1 MHLPANI
8 LQCPG
13 SVLNFT
19 GRAPAHPEH
28 QPLSNIQ
35 PSLHPSLLFFLTLHP
50 GSLTSEPTNFL
61 TPLPYYQQMLTP
73 IWLHAPWAVIT
84 QEVLMMGCLIF
95 YGKPSLN
102 RFTNLVQHEEWGHWY
117 QLTLGSDLSF
127 WHFLALWFWA
137 RHPAFWTS
145 FFFFLITK
153 RQKTITMLW
162 GLNVPVNHGK
172 LHMHLVV

>member
-1 MHLPANI
+1 MHLPTNI

-35 PSLHPSLLFFLTLHP
+35 PSLHTSLLFFLTLHP

-73 IWLHAPWAVIT
+73 TWLHAPWAVIT
-84 QEVLMMGCLIF
+84 QEVLMMGCLILD
-95 YGKPSLN
+95 GKPSLN
-102 RFTNLVQHEEWGHWY
+102 RFTKSSAAWRMRTLISANTWFISEF
-117 QLTLGSDLSF
+117 LTLSGSVILGKTPSF
-127 WHFLALWFWA
+127 LNFI
-137 RHPAFWTS
+137 
-145 FFFFLITK
+145 FFLITK
-153 RQKTITMLW
+153 RQKTITML
-162 GLNVPVNHGK
+162 
-172 LHMHLVV
+172 